1 MVTHTEAAKIDL
13 LAIQKQYK
21 DQLMDPEYIEVLRRF
36 IAEYEGT
43 TSSLQAEL
51 LLAEALYRQEAFS
64 ESYEILKSIDD
75 LDELSPLQ
83 KERLLNL
90 QKRLAELLPQEVV
103 STRKHVIG
111 CILPLSGKYS
121 KFGQRSLR
129 GIQLAFSFFSDG
141 GAAPYELAI
150 YDSRGIPEEA
160 ERGVGKLLEGDQAI
174 AILGPLL
181 TSSSERAARR
191 AEQLKIPMINL
202 SQHPTITTT
211 GEYVFRYAMTRE
223 HQVNTL
229 VKYACGNRG
238 IKKFAILYPD
248 DNYGIEFA
256 NLFWDKVEECGGMVE
271 GIETYLPAQSDFNR
285 EIKRLV
291 GLDQPKARRD
301 EYKIFE
307 EKAKIELNKE
317 EIKESDVKLPPQ
329 IDFEALFIPDYAKV
343 IGQIAPTLA
352 YYDVENVLLLGTE
365 GWNSKELVERGGG
378 YIEGAVFVDGFFRGA
393 DSSEAKA
400 FVNLFEKIFYETPAI
415 WEAQAYDAARLLLT
429 VLSEDDIETRES
441 LKEKLSGLSG
451 YVGATKEASFLGN
464 RDVDKELF
472 LLTIQKGTIQ
482 ELK

>member
-1 MVTHTEAAKIDL
+1 MSLGMRWALFLVLLCCLSCAEKEVRRGKRIVTHTEAAKIDL

-21 DQLMDPEYIEVLRRF
+21 DQLTDPEYIEVLRQF

-43 TSSLQAEL
+43 TSSLEAER
-51 LLAEALYRQEAFS
+51 LLAELSITEADS
-64 ESYEILKSIDD
+64 
-75 LDELSPLQ
+75 
-83 KERLLNL
+83 
-90 QKRLAELLPQEVV
+90 AAV
-103 STRKHVIG
+103 STRKHLIG

-129 GIQLAFSFFSDG
+129 GIQLAFSFFSDEEVL
-141 GAAPYELAI
+141 PYELEI

-160 ERGVGKLLEGDQAI
+160 ERGVEKLLKEDQAI

-181 TSSSERAARR
+181 TSSSEGAARR

-202 SQHPTITTT
+202 SQHPTITTM

-223 HQVNTL
+223 HEVNTL
-229 VKYACGNRG
+229 VKYACGDRG
-238 IKKFAILYPD
+238 MKKFAILYPD

-271 GIETYLPAQSDFNR
+271 GIETYLPAQNDFNR

-352 YYDVENVLLLGTE
+352 YYDVENAALLGTE
-365 GWNSKELVERGGG
+365 GWNSKELVERGGE
-378 YIEGAVFVDGFFRGA
+378 YVEGAVFVDGFFRGGV
-393 DSSEAKA
+393 SSETTA
-400 FVNLFEKIFYETPAI
+400 FVKLFEKTFYETPAI

-429 VLSEDDIETRES
+429 VLSENDIETRES

-451 YVGATKEASFLGN
+451 YVGATKEASFLSN

-472 LLTIQKGTIQ
+472 LLTVRKGEIR
-482 ELK
+482 EIE